1 MSNAVNC
8 GQLRSIARPVSFT
21 VASPRCPVT
30 NLDTDLSA
38 LRVARRTQRAAGIV
52 EFELVAPDGTLLPRH
67 TAGAHL
73 PVEAPNGMRRNY
85 SIVNPPPAPG
95 ADGATN
101 GPDHYLIAVKREPN
115 GVGRGG
121 SASMVDELAE
131 GSTLMVGAPVDGF
144 PLMHDARA
152 LLLIAGGIGITPIL
166 CMART
171 LLQRHEFGDGTAP
184 SFQLHYLAR
193 DAATAAY
200 ADEVAA
206 MKQAGQ
212 DAHTH
217 FDGGD
222 PAAGFDLWPLLETP
236 RAGTHVYCCGPKG
249 LMDAVRDMTGHW
261 NPSAIH
267 FESFGVGDA
276 TQFEP
281 NQAFQVRLAR
291 AGDIIPVAADESIL
305 DALRNHGHRV
315 QSSCESGTC
324 GTCRTV
330 YLEGDVE
337 HRDMVLVDE
346 EKGEQLMVCVSR
358 ARGGELVLDL

>member
-1 MSNAVNC
+1 
-8 GQLRSIARPVSFT
+8 
-21 VASPRCPVT
+21 VT
-30 NLDTDLSA
+30 IPDADLVP
-38 LRVARRTQRAAGIV
+38 LRVARRTALAAGIV
-52 EFELVAPDGTLLPRH
+52 EFELTAPDGVLLPRH

-85 SIVNPPPAPG
+85 SIVNPPPAPD
-95 ADGATN
+95 ADGSTS
-101 GPDHYLIAVKREPN
+101 GPEHYLIAVKREPD

-121 SASMVDELAE
+121 SASMVDELVE

-144 PLMHDARA
+144 PLVDDARE
-152 LLLIAGGIGITPIL
+152 LILIAGGIGITPIL

-171 LLQRHEFGDGTAP
+171 LLQWQQSGERADVP
-184 SFQLHYLAR
+184 FQLHYLAR
-193 DAATAAY
+193 DAASAAY

-206 MKQAGQ
+206 IGSAG
-212 DAHTH
+212 HTGVAAQVH
-217 FDGGD
+217 FDNGD
-222 PAAGFDLWPLLETP
+222 PAQGFDLWPVLETP
-236 RAGTHVYCCGPKG
+236 RAGTHVYCCGPTG

-291 AGDIIPVAADESIL
+291 AGDIIQVAGDESIL

-337 HRDMVLVDE
+337 HRDMVLADE
-346 EKGEQLMVCVSR
+346 EKAEQLMVCVSR

>member
-1 MSNAVNC
+1 M
-8 GQLRSIARPVSFT
+8 LFT
-21 VASPRCPVT
+21 VILPRCPVT
-30 NLDTDLSA
+30 TLDTGLSA
-38 LRVARRTQRAAGIV
+38 LRVIRRTQRATGIV
-52 EFELVAPDGTLLPRH
+52 EFELAAADGAPLLRH

-73 PVEAPNGMRRNY
+73 PVQTPNGMRRNY
-85 SIVNPPPAPG
+85 SIVNPPLAVD
-95 ADGATN
+95 AA
-101 GPDHYLIAVKREPN
+101 GPDHYAIAVKREPD

-121 SASMVDELAE
+121 SASMVDELLE
-131 GSTLMVGAPVDGF
+131 GSMLMAGAPVDGF
-144 PLMHDARA
+144 PLVDDARA
-152 LLLIAGGIGITPIL
+152 LILIAGGIGITPIL

-171 LLQRHEFGDGTAP
+171 LLQWQASGERAAIP
-184 SFQLHYLAR
+184 LQLHYLAR
-193 DAATAAY
+193 DASTAAY

-206 MKQAGQ
+206 IGSAGHAGVAAQ
-212 DAHTH
+212 VH
-217 FDGGD
+217 FDNGD
-222 PAAGFDLWPLLETP
+222 PAQGFDLWPALEAP
-236 RAGTHVYCCGPKG
+236 RAGIHVYCCGPKG
-249 LMDAVRDMTGHW
+249 LMDAVHDMSGHW
-261 NPSAIH
+261 SPSAIH

-291 AGDIIPVAADESIL
+291 AGDIVPVASDESIL

-337 HRDMVLVDE
+337 HRDMVLADE
-346 EKGEQLMVCVSR
+346 EKAGQLMVCVSR

>member
-1 MSNAVNC
+1 
-8 GQLRSIARPVSFT
+8 
-21 VASPRCPVT
+21 
-30 NLDTDLSA
+30 
-38 LRVARRTQRAAGIV
+38 
-52 EFELVAPDGTLLPRH
+52 
-67 TAGAHL
+67 
-73 PVEAPNGMRRNY
+73 MRRNY
-85 SIVNPPPAPG
+85 SIVNPPASAG
-95 ADGATN
+95 AA
-101 GPDHYLIAVKREPN
+101 GPDHYVIAVKREPD
-115 GVGRGG
+115 GLGRGG
-121 SASMVDELAE
+121 SASMVDELVE
-131 GSTLMVGAPVDGF
+131 GSTLMVGVPVDGF
-144 PLMHDARA
+144 PLVADARA
-152 LLLIAGGIGITPIL
+152 LILIAGGIGITPIL
-166 CMART
+166 CMARA
-171 LLQRHEFGDGTAP
+171 LLQWQESEERAAIP
-184 SFQLHYLAR
+184 FQFHYLAR

-206 MKQAGQ
+206 MKKAGQ

-222 PAAGFDLWPLLETP
+222 PAAGFDIWPLLETP
-236 RAGTHVYCCGPKG
+236 LAGTHVYCCGPKG

-261 NPSAIH
+261 SPATIH

-276 TQFEP
+276 TQFQP

-291 AGDIIPVAADESIL
+291 AGDVIPVAVDESIL
-305 DALRNHGHRV
+305 DALRNHGYRL

-337 HRDMVLVDE
+337 HRDMVLADE

>member
-1 MSNAVNC
+1 MVP
-8 GQLRSIARPVSFT
+8 L
-21 VASPRCPVT
+21 
-30 NLDTDLSA
+30 L
-38 LRVARRTQRAAGIV
+38 VARCTARAAGIV
-52 EFELVAPDGTLLPRH
+52 EFELVAPDDAPLPRH
-67 TAGAHL
+67 GAGAHL
-73 PVEAPNGMRRNY
+73 PVQAPNGMRRNY
-85 SIVNPPPAPG
+85 SIVNPPPTPARS
-95 ADGATN
+95 
-101 GPDHYLIAVKREPN
+101 GPAHYLIAVKREPD

-121 SASMVDELAE
+121 SASMVDQLSE

-144 PLMHDARA
+144 PLVDDARA
-152 LLLIAGGIGITPIL
+152 LILIAGGIGITPIL

-171 LLQRHEFGDGTAP
+171 LLQWQDAGARAAVP
-184 SFQLHYLAR
+184 FQLHYLAR

-206 MKQAGQ
+206 MGAMESQAQ
-212 DAHTH
+212 VH

-222 PAAGFDLWPLLETP
+222 PAQGFDLWPVLEAP
-236 RAGTHVYCCGPKG
+236 RSGTHVYCCGPKG

-261 NPSAIH
+261 NPSTIH
-267 FESFGVGDA
+267 FESFGVGDV

-291 AGDIIPVAADESIL
+291 SGDFISVATDESIL
-305 DALRNHGHRV
+305 DALRKHGHHV

-337 HRDMVLVDE
+337 HRDMVLADQ
-346 EKGEQLMVCVSR
+346 EKAEQLMVCVSR

>member
-1 MSNAVNC
+1 M
-8 GQLRSIARPVSFT
+8 
-21 VASPRCPVT
+21 ASLFESSAFCQSQTRCDPVT
-30 NLDTDLSA
+30 TPDSDLLA
-38 LRVARRTQRAAGIV
+38 LLVARRIERAAGIV
-52 EFELVAPDGTLLPRH
+52 EFRLVAPDGAQLPRH

-85 SIVNPPPAPG
+85 SIVNPPPAAILG
-95 ADGATN
+95 APEA
-101 GPDHYLIAVKREPN
+101 YEIAVKREPD

-121 SASMVDELAE
+121 SASMVDELVE
-131 GSTLMVGAPVDGF
+131 GGTLAAGAPVDGF
-144 PLMHDARA
+144 PLVDDARA
-152 LLLIAGGIGITPIL
+152 LILIAGGIGITPIL

-171 LLQRHEFGDGTAP
+171 LWQWQASGERAAIPL
-184 SFQLHYLAR
+184 QLHYLAR

-200 ADEVAA
+200 ADEVATIGSGSH
-206 MKQAGQ
+206 AGVAAQ
-212 DAHTH
+212 VHCDN
-217 FDGGD
+217 GD
-222 PAAGFDLWPLLETP
+222 PTQGFDLWPVLETP

-261 NPSAIH
+261 SPSAIH

-276 TQFEP
+276 IQFEP

-291 AGDIIPVAADESIL
+291 AGDIIPVATDESIL
-305 DALRNHGHRV
+305 DALRNHGHQL

-337 HRDMVLVDE
+337 HRDMVLADE
-346 EKGEQLMVCVSR
+346 EKAGQLMVCVSR

>member
-1 MSNAVNC
+1 MSIAVNC
-8 GQLRSIARPVSFT
+8 SQLQSIARPVSFT
-21 VASPRCPVT
+21 VISPRCPVT
-30 NLDTDLSA
+30 TLDTDLSA
-38 LRVARRTQRAAGIV
+38 LRVVRRTQRAAAIV
-52 EFELVAPDGTLLPRH
+52 EFELVAPDGAPLPRH
-67 TAGAHL
+67 APGAHL
-73 PVEAPNGMRRNY
+73 PVVAPNGMRRNY
-85 SIVNPPPAPG
+85 SIVNPPPAPDAG
-95 ADGATN
+95 
-101 GPDHYLIAVKREPN
+101 GPDQYLIAVKREAD

-121 SASMVDELAE
+121 SASMVDELVE
-131 GSTLMVGAPVDGF
+131 GSTLMVGKPVDGF
-144 PLMHDARA
+144 PLVDDARA
-152 LLLIAGGIGITPIL
+152 LILIAGGIGITPIL

-171 LLQRHEFGDGTAP
+171 LLQRHASGECAALP
-184 SFQLHYLAR
+184 FQLHYLAR

-206 MKQAGQ
+206 MGTKTATGSQAQ
-212 DAHTH
+212 VH

-222 PAAGFDLWPLLETP
+222 PAAGLDLWPLLEAP
-236 RAGTHVYCCGPKG
+236 RAGTHVYCCGPTG

-261 NPSAIH
+261 NPSTIH

-291 AGDIIPVAADESIL
+291 AGDIIPVAVDESIL
-305 DALRNHGHRV
+305 EALRNHGHRV

-324 GTCRTV
+324 GTCRSV

-337 HRDMVLVDE
+337 HRDMVLAEE
-346 EKGEQLMVCVSR
+346 EKAEQLMVCVSR

>member
-1 MSNAVNC
+1 MTHRISDVTSDV
-8 GQLRSIARPVSFT
+8 LSEVLPDFRP
-21 VASPRCPVT
+21 
-30 NLDTDLSA
+30 
-38 LRVARRTQRAAGIV
+38 LRVARRTRRANGIV
-52 EFELVAPDGTLLPRH
+52 EFELVAPHGATLPRH

-85 SIVNPPPAPG
+85 SIVNPPPPDP
-95 ADGATN
+95 DGSGR
-101 GPDHYLIAVKREPN
+101 GPDHYLIAVKREPD

-121 SASMVDELAE
+121 SASMVDELRE
-131 GSTLMVGAPVDGF
+131 GSTLLAGDPVDGF
-144 PLMHDARA
+144 PLVNEARA
-152 LLLIAGGIGITPIL
+152 LILIAGGIGITPIL
-166 CMART
+166 CMARA
-171 LLQRHEFGDGTAP
+171 LLQWQASGERAAIP
-184 SFQLHYLAR
+184 FQLHYLAR

-200 ADEVAA
+200 VDDVAA

-261 NPSAIH
+261 NPGAIH

-291 AGDIIPVAADESIL
+291 AGDIIPVAVDESIL

-337 HRDMVLVDE
+337 HRDMVLADE